1 MAGGLAALDLLG
13 RGVKAGAKALDYQ
26 IPKNVEPF
34 LTPVSS
40 TKDFLTSKIETALNL
55 PKDSIAAATDP
66 KGFLGNVIKDVAK
79 EKIVESMGE
88 QREIPVEDRSFSSND
103 NSGFE
108 SPNRDFSGFESGGGG
123 KSFFDSEGMSTSSYK
138 RGGKVKAAPKSK
150 ASTASRRGDG
160 IAQRGKTKGRY
171 L

>member
-1 MAGGLAALDLLG
+1 MAGLAALDLLG
-13 RGVKAGAKALDYQ
+13 RGVKAGAKALDYD
-26 IPKNVEPF
+26 IPKNIEPF

-40 TKDFLTSKIETALNL
+40 AKDFLTTKIETALNL
-55 PKDSIAAATDP
+55 PKDSVAAATDP

-88 QREIPVEDRSFSSND
+88 RREVPEEDRSFSS
-103 NSGFE
+103 
-108 SPNRDFSGFESGGGG
+108 SGGGG
-123 KSFFDSEGMSTSSYK
+123 SSAYTDDELTSGRAAYK
-138 RGGKVKAAPKSK
+138 RGGKVKSAPKSK